1 MPDAANDQ
9 LCHSGPHDLAS
20 SHTHEIPIVPHD
32 NDTASDVSRHYGSI
46 QATTSANIRG
56 GVSNSGP
63 RDLASSHTHE
73 IPIDPHDDDTASDVS
88 RHYGPVQAT
97 TSASIRGGVDVRRA
111 EADFAELKRELSHH
125 SRISRQASQHQEQR
139 SGIDIEKGGLAG
151 HASVSPTTS
160 DEEPFD
166 LEATL
171 RGNKNEDEKAGIKNK
186 RIGVVWENL
195 TVKGIGGT
203 KNYVKTFPMAFV
215 SFFNV
220 YEIAK
225 SILGQGKKGRQCEI
239 LKDFRGVAKPGEMVL
254 VLGKPGSGCTTFLK
268 VISNQRFGYTGVDG
282 EVLYGPFDS
291 QMFAKRYRGEAVY
304 NGEDD
309 IHHPTLTVGQ
319 TFDFALE
326 TKVPGKRPAGLSR
339 HEFKEKVIE
348 LLLKM
353 FNIEVSYICLS
364 KTRSKH
370 LLTISSTPGIP
381 SSETLSFAASPA
393 ESGNALAS
401 PR

>member
-1 MPDAANDQ
+1 MPDAVESVNDH
-9 LCHSGPHDLAS
+9 LSNPDLTS
-20 SHTHEIPIVPHD
+20 SHSHEIAIDPQDDD
-32 NDTASDVSRHYGSI
+32 NASDVF
-46 QATTSANIRG
+46 
-56 GVSNSGP
+56 
-63 RDLASSHTHE
+63 
-73 IPIDPHDDDTASDVS
+73 
-88 RHYGPVQAT
+88 RHYGPIRAT
-97 TSASIRGGVDVRRA
+97 TTVSIGSGVDVRRA
-111 EADFAELKRELSHH
+111 EAEFAELNRELSHH
-125 SRISRQASQHQEQR
+125 SRITRQASQLQEPKSR
-139 SGIDIEKGGLAG
+139 IDIEKGGLG
-151 HASVSPTTS
+151 RGTSVSPTTS
-160 DEEPFD
+160 DEEQFD

-171 RGNKNEDEKAGIKNK
+171 RGNKNEDEKAGIKSK
-186 RIGVVWENL
+186 RIGVVWDNL

-220 YEIAK
+220 YDTAK
-225 SILGQGKKGRQCEI
+225 SIFGFGKKGRECEI

-268 VISNQRFGYTGVDG
+268 VISNQRFGYTKVDG

-291 QMFAKRYRGEAVY
+291 QVFAKRYRGEAVY

-319 TFDFALE
+319 TLDFALD

-353 FNIEVSYICLS
+353 FNIEVSY
-364 KTRSKH
+364 
-370 LLTISSTPGIP
+370 TI
-381 SSETLSFAASPA
+381 FAQV
-393 ESGNALAS
+393 L
-401 PR
+401 

>member
-1 MPDAANDQ
+1 MPDDMESVNDH
-9 LCHSGPHDLAS
+9 LSNPIPHHLTS
-20 SHTHEIPIVPHD
+20 SHTHEIAIEP
-32 NDTASDVSRHYGSI
+32 
-46 QATTSANIRG
+46 Q
-56 GVSNSGP
+56 
-63 RDLASSHTHE
+63 
-73 IPIDPHDDDTASDVS
+73 DDDTSSDVS
-88 RHYGPVQAT
+88 RHYGPIHAT
-97 TSASIRGGVDVRRA
+97 TSISIEGGVDVRRA
-111 EADFAELKRELSHH
+111 EADFAELKKELSHH
-125 SRISRQASQHQEQR
+125 SRTSRQASQHQEQR
-139 SGIDIEKGGLAG
+139 AEIDIEKGGLAG
-151 HASVSPTTS
+151 GTSVSPTTS
-160 DEEPFD
+160 EQEPFD

-171 RGNKNEDEKAGIKNK
+171 RGNKNEDEKAGIKSK

-225 SILGQGKKGRQCEI
+225 NILGLGKKGKECEI
-239 LKDFRGVAKPGEMVL
+239 LKGFRGVAKPGEMVL

-268 VISNQRFGYTGVDG
+268 VISNQRFGYTKVDG

-309 IHHPTLTVGQ
+309 VHHPTLTVGQ

-353 FNIEVSYICLS
+353 FNIEVSHNSFLH
-364 KTRSKH
+364 RH
-370 LLTISSTPGIP
+370 LD
-381 SSETLSFAASPA
+381 
-393 ESGNALAS
+393 ESV
-401 PR
+401 RQ